1 MVIYRNT
8 VIYRCHLPMT
18 SLKSPYGVLYTTWSQ
33 KFFSAKGER
42 LISLPVKFKRINPSP
57 INQMMK
63 SIYIYRN
70 VEEDLLRGSHPH
82 DINAENT
89 EPSGTFYFDFYSQN
103 EPNPTSP
110 HTHHHFEEHRDQDV
124 FSFEQQMMSELDNMM
139 KNMFGGMDRNMFH
152 SFPHD
157 SDSPKEDYIMISP
170 PDSGKHLLYS
180 LF

>member
-1 MVIYRNT
+1 
-8 VIYRCHLPMT
+8 
-18 SLKSPYGVLYTTWSQ
+18 
-33 KFFSAKGER
+33 
-42 LISLPVKFKRINPSP
+42 
-57 INQMMK
+57 MMK

-70 VEEDLLRGSHPH
+70 VEEDLLRGSHPR

-110 HTHHHFEEHRDQDV
+110 HPHHHFEEHRDQDV